1 MDYDAELQS
10 HSNPLLQ
17 ACAVRKNDR
26 VLDIGCGTGQ
36 TTRDAARLAVQGN
49 ALGIDIVERAIERAR
64 ALAAAE
70 GLQNIRFEHG
80 DAQVQ
85 GFPPRRFDL
94 AMSRYGTMFF
104 RDEIGAFRNIRN
116 ALAPGGRLVM
126 MVWQPH
132 EQNEWSVVVHAAL
145 GERFSSDPADQ
156 QHFSLADPRTV
167 HRVLEASGFGRV
179 QVDEAR
185 EPVYYG
191 RDADEALQW
200 VQGFRFVQDAL
211 KKIDA
216 EAGVAVVRHLRATLA
231 KRLDQHGVWFDA
243 REWIVTAE
251 IP

>member
-10 HSNPLLQ
+10 HTKPLLQ

-36 TTRDAARLAVQGN
+36 TTRDAARLAIQGD
-49 ALGIDIVERAIERAR
+49 ALGIDIVERAIDRAR

-70 GLQNIRFEHG
+70 RMQNVRFEYG

-85 GFPPRRFDL
+85 EFGPRRFDL

-104 RDEIGAFRNIRN
+104 ADTIAAFRNIRK

-126 MVWQPH
+126 MVWQAH
-132 EQNEWSVVVHAAL
+132 ENNEWSVAVHQAL
-145 GERFSSDPADQ
+145 AEHFSSDPGDQ
-156 QHFSLADPRTV
+156 QHFSLADPTLVR
-167 HRVLEASGFGRV
+167 RILETAGFAV
-179 QVDEAR
+179 VKIDEAR

-191 RDADEALQW
+191 RDVDEALQW
-200 VQGFRFVQDAL
+200 AQGFRFVQDTL

-216 EAGVAVVRHLRATLA
+216 KAGAAILGNLRAMLA
-231 KRLDQHGVWFDA
+231 KHVDKHGVWFGA